1 LFSVETPWGRIHI
14 RWDNEA
20 NATPNA
26 QLAFFA
32 EFLATAGLYESWVS
46 SCPLSYSSG
55 IVSHKRDVVG
65 TWFLSILA
73 GHHRYAHITGLRGD
87 GVSPQILGM
96 SKIVSEDSLRR
107 ALARMTADE
116 SQNWLRPQLLCS
128 VQGALDTPWILDID
142 TTVKTLFGKQSG
154 AEVSYNPHKP
164 GRPSHAL
171 HTYFVSHLRMVLDVV
186 VSPGKQ
192 HTAAHAR
199 PGLSDVLDSLN
210 KEQLP
215 ALVRGDCGF
224 PPQRQRPV
232 AGDPGFPPQRQRP
245 VAGDPGF
252 PPQRQRPVAGDPGF
266 GNEPLIVELENR
278 GQSYLFKLRQTS
290 GVKKMLRRQFAR
302 KDWMMPGPSDQGW
315 SAVEDNLRL
324 AGWDQS
330 RRVVI
335 LRRAAKSDVAL
346 TSNSA
351 EGQMELL
358 LPDQDV
364 EVWEYAV
371 LVTNSGYALE
381 SMAQLY
387 RDRADAENG
396 FDELKN
402 QWGWGGFTTQDIE
415 RCQSSARVVTLIY
428 NWWSWYCR
436 AAKPKA
442 RMEAITSRALLLAA
456 VGRATKHAGRTTLY
470 LTTMHASRT
479 ALMLL
484 IANIPAALSHVRKVA
499 EQSPATDRWKTLM
512 DYIVARI
519 IPHQPPKR
527 LKTCALLAG

>member
-1 LFSVETPWGRIHI
+1 MGESQKAEISVYSPELESFSVETPGGRMHI

-20 NATPNA
+20 SATPNA

-32 EFLATAGLYESWVS
+32 EFLATAGVYESWVN
-46 SCPLSYSSG
+46 SCPLIYNSG
-55 IVSHKRDVVG
+55 NAPHKRDVLG

-87 GVSPQILGM
+87 GVSPQMLGM
-96 SKIVSEDSLRR
+96 SKIVSEDALRR
-107 ALARMTADE
+107 GLARMSADQ
-116 SQNWLRPQLLCS
+116 SRIWLRPQLLSS
-128 VQGALDTPWILDID
+128 VQAALNTPWVLDID
-142 TTVKTLFGKQSG
+142 TTIKTLFGKQSG
-154 AEVSYNPHKP
+154 ADVSYNPHKP

-192 HTAAHAR
+192 HSATHAR
-199 PGLSDVLDSLN
+199 PGLNDILDSLG

-224 PPQRQRPV
+224 
-232 AGDPGFPPQRQRP
+232 
-245 VAGDPGF
+245 
-252 PPQRQRPVAGDPGF
+252 
-266 GNEPLIVELENR
+266 GNEPFIVELEKR
-278 GQSYLFKLRQTS
+278 GQGYLFKLRQTS
-290 GVKKMLRRQFAR
+290 GVKKMLMRQFTR
-302 KDWMMPGPSDQGW
+302 KDWTIPGPSDQGW
-315 SAVEDNLRL
+315 SAVEDTLRL
-324 AGWDQS
+324 AGWDKS

-335 LRRAAKSDVAL
+335 LRRAARSAVAL
-346 TSNSA
+346 TRNSA

-371 LVTNSGYALE
+371 LVANSGYRLE
-381 SMAQLY
+381 AMAQLY

-415 RCQSSARVVTLIY
+415 RCQTSARAVALIY

-436 AAKPKA
+436 AAKPEA

-456 VGRATKHAGRTTLY
+456 VGRATKHAGQTTLY

-484 IANIPAALSHVRKVA
+484 VANIRAALSHVKRVA
-499 EQSPATDRWKTLM
+499 EQSPTTDRWKTLL

-519 IPHQPPKR
+519 VPHRPRKL
-527 LKTCALLAG
+527 LKTCALLAGNCCF

>member
-1 LFSVETPWGRIHI
+1 MGESPKVEISVSSPELESFSVETPGGRIHI

-20 NATPNA
+20 SATPNA

-32 EFLATAGLYESWVS
+32 EFLATAGVYESWVN
-46 SCPLSYSSG
+46 SCPLIYNSG
-55 IVSHKRDVVG
+55 NAPHKRDVLG

-87 GVSPQILGM
+87 GVSPQMLGM
-96 SKIVSEDSLRR
+96 SKIVSEDALRR
-107 ALARMTADE
+107 ALARMSADQ
-116 SQNWLRPQLLCS
+116 SRIWLRPQLLSS
-128 VQGALDTPWILDID
+128 VQAALNTPWILDID
-142 TTVKTLFGKQSG
+142 TTIKTLFGKQSG
-154 AEVSYNPHKP
+154 ADVSYNPHKP

-192 HTAAHAR
+192 HSATHAR
-199 PGLSDVLDSLN
+199 PGLNDILDSLG

-224 PPQRQRPV
+224 
-232 AGDPGFPPQRQRP
+232 
-245 VAGDPGF
+245 
-252 PPQRQRPVAGDPGF
+252 
-266 GNEPLIVELENR
+266 GNEPFIVELEKR
-278 GQSYLFKLRQTS
+278 GQGYLFKLRQTS
-290 GVKKMLRRQFAR
+290 GVKKMLMRQFTR
-302 KDWMMPGPSDQGW
+302 KDWTIPGPSDQGW
-315 SAVEDNLRL
+315 SAVEDTLRL
-324 AGWDQS
+324 AGWDKS

-335 LRRAAKSDVAL
+335 LRRAARSAVTL
-346 TSNSA
+346 TRNSA

-371 LVTNSGYALE
+371 LVTNSGYRLE
-381 SMAQLY
+381 AMAQLY

-415 RCQSSARVVTLIY
+415 RCQTSARAVALIY

-436 AAKPKA
+436 AAKPQA

-456 VGRATKHAGRTTLY
+456 VGRATKHAGQTTLY

-484 IANIPAALSHVRKVA
+484 LANIRAALSHVKRVA
-499 EQSPATDRWKTLM
+499 EQSPTTDRWKTLL

-519 IPHQPPKR
+519 VPHRPRKL
-527 LKTCALLAG
+527 LKTCALLAGNCCF

>member
-1 LFSVETPWGRIHI
+1 MGESPKAEISVYRSELDSFSVETPGGRIHI

-20 NATPNA
+20 SATPNA

-55 IVSHKRDVVG
+55 IESHKRDVLG

-96 SKIVSEDSLRR
+96 SKIVSEDTLRR
-107 ALARMTADE
+107 ALARMSAE
-116 SQNWLRPQLLCS
+116 ASQNWLRPQLLFS

-142 TTVKTLFGKQSG
+142 TTVKPLFGKQSG

-164 GRPSHAL
+164 GRPSHAF

-192 HTAAHAR
+192 HAAAYAR
-199 PGLSDVLDSLN
+199 PGLSDVLDSLS

-224 PPQRQRPV
+224 
-232 AGDPGFPPQRQRP
+232 
-245 VAGDPGF
+245 
-252 PPQRQRPVAGDPGF
+252 
-266 GNEPLIVELENR
+266 GNEPFIDELEKR

-302 KDWMMPGPSDQGW
+302 KDWTIPGRSDQGW
-315 SAVEDNLRL
+315 SAVEDTLRL
-324 AGWDQS
+324 AGWDKS

-335 LRRAAKSDVAL
+335 LRRAAKSGVAI
-346 TSNSA
+346 TRTSA

-364 EVWEYAV
+364 ELWEYAV

-415 RCQSSARVVTLIY
+415 RCQSSARVVALIY

-436 AAKPKA
+436 AAKPEA

-456 VGRATKHAGRTTLY
+456 VGRATKHAGKTTLY

-484 IANIPAALSHVRKVA
+484 IANVRAALSHVREVA
-499 EQSPATDRWKTLM
+499 EQSPATERWKTLL

-519 IPHQPPKR
+519 IPHRPQK
-527 LKTCALLAG
+527 LLETCPLLAG

>member
-1 LFSVETPWGRIHI
+1 MGESSKAEISVYSSALESFSVETPGGRIHI
-14 RWDNEA
+14 RWDDEA
-20 NATPNA
+20 RATPNA

-55 IVSHKRDVVG
+55 IESHKRDVLG

-96 SKIVSEDSLRR
+96 RKIVSEDSLRR
-107 ALARMTADE
+107 ALGRMSAE
-116 SQNWLRPQLLCS
+116 QSRNWLRPQLLAS

-164 GRPSHAL
+164 GRPSHAF
-171 HTYFVSHLRMVLDVV
+171 HTYFVSHLRMILDVV

-192 HTAAHAR
+192 HAAAYAR
-199 PGLSDVLDSLN
+199 PGLSDVL
-210 KEQLP
+210 E
-215 ALVRGDCGF
+215 R
-224 PPQRQRPV
+224 
-232 AGDPGFPPQRQRP
+232 
-245 VAGDPGF
+245 
-252 PPQRQRPVAGDPGF
+252 
-266 GNEPLIVELENR
+266 R
-278 GQSYLFKLRQTS
+278 GQPYLFKLRQTG

-302 KDWMMPGPSDQGW
+302 KDWTIPGRSDQGW
-315 SAVEDNLRL
+315 SAVEDTLRL
-324 AGWDQS
+324 AGWDKS

-335 LRRAAKSDVAL
+335 LRRAAKSGVAL
-346 TSNSA
+346 TRASA

-364 EVWEYAV
+364 ELWEYAV

-402 QWGWGGFTTQDIE
+402 QWGWGGFTTQDME
-415 RCQSSARVVTLIY
+415 RCQTSARAVALIY

-436 AAKPKA
+436 AAKPEA

-456 VGRATKHAGRTTLY
+456 VGRATKHAGQTTLY
-470 LTTMHASRT
+470 LTPMHAAKAT
-479 ALMLL
+479 LMLL
-484 IANIPAALSHVRKVA
+484 IANIRAALSHVRTVA
-499 EQSPATDRWKTLM
+499 EQYPAADRWKTLL

-519 IPHQPPKR
+519 IPRRHQK
-527 LKTCALLAG
+527 LLETCALLAG